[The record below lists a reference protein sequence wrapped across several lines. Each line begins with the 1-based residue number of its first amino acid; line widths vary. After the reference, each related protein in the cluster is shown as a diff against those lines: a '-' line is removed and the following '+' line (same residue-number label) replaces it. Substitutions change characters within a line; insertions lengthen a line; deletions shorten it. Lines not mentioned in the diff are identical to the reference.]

1 MKRLRPFHLLFALVV
16 MCGLFFSRTPATHG
30 FIVRTSTTTN
40 RLIDV
45 IDKPQWRIGYNFT
58 VGCPAAFRKTEAE
71 LKEMILKSAQVWLE
85 PLRKR
90 YPERQFTDD
99 FLLVRMPDVEVCK
112 SEVFHNLIDE
122 VDLRVVFECR
132 DDFARSFFV
141 AAAKENKAVPGVCM
155 SEGKDGGAR
164 RHIFP
169 ILVHEVGHA
178 FGMHDTY
185 VTLSPNQRNTG
196 GLARTAGRQPS
207 SVMASMVC
215 FERPDQIAEDD
226 KNGIIWLY
234 KWLYEDQPEK
244 DCFFPDYH
252 FVRGPSGGCEPKYPL
267 IFEAK
272 HGCFAIVEMILRD
285 DPTLDL
291 NARDSSGFTALH
303 HAVQR
308 LDTKMVELLLA
319 KPGIKVNLLNT
330 HKRTPAQLALTLHQ
344 RHLVKMI
351 NAHPSSKLPPIA
363 WDVAPKGKLTTTWGH
378 LKKKY

>member
-1 MKRLRPFHLLFALVV
+1 MKPLRPFPLFFALIV
-16 MCGLFFSRTPATHG
+16 MCGLFFSRTPITHG
-30 FIVRTSTTTN
+30 FRAKVFTTTN
-40 RLIDV
+40 ILLDV

-71 LKEMILKSAQVWLE
+71 LKEIILKSVPVWLE

-90 YPERQFTDD
+90 YPDKQFTDD

-122 VDLRVVFECR
+122 VDLRIVFDCSGDIGESR
-132 DDFARSFFV
+132 YM
-141 AAAKENKAVPGVCM
+141 AAIKENKAVPGICM
-155 SEGKDGGAR
+155 RVPGEIGEHAMRATFST
-164 RHIFP
+164 
-169 ILVHEVGHA
+169 LVHEVGHA
-178 FGMHDTY
+178 FGLADTY
-185 VTLSPNQRNTG
+185 VDPPRVSTG
-196 GLARTAGRQPS
+196 GLAGTTGRHPS

-215 FERPDQIAEDD
+215 FEPGQIAEDD

-234 KWLYEDQPEK
+234 KWLYEDQPFK

-252 FVRGPSGGCEPKYPL
+252 FVPGWPGGCEPKYPL

-272 HGCFAIVEMILRD
+272 HGCFPSVELILGD
-285 DPTLDL
+285 DPRLDL

-308 LDTKMVELLLA
+308 LDAKMVEALLA

-351 NAHPSSKLPPIA
+351 NAHPSSKLPSVA
-363 WDVAPKGKLTTTWGH
+363 WDIAPKGKLTTTWGH
-378 LKKKY
+378 LKKQY